1 MTNGGKKLNYE
12 KLNIGLDRCRFVLS
26 SVAIDGGI
34 YRMNIEKGEKA
45 QILDI
50 ATGEVIGVSDF
61 DLTIKGISLQEKDDY
76 TIKVTLMKKPNI
88 NFVLDVNIPKLLYNT
103 NERNASNLEHLTEVN
118 QIIEKKLSE
127 VGVYTDMTKARVS
140 SFEINVNSTDSKLY
154 DAMKIIRKGFNASNE
169 KVFVVES
176 KNNIESLMVKNR
188 YIKVK
193 VYNKTQQLQDT
204 GQLYENK
211 NLVRVEVTTLD
222 SRTINTITGNDP
234 TIDGIIENW
243 DKVENWF
250 RSVIEKHIKKPCEE
264 YNKAVESAM
273 VEKLKQGHKTYD
285 ILISQANKGDLV
297 DLEIFSK
304 AMKRYYKETGKS
316 KPHTVIKNTKNRL
329 ERVEK
334 TQYDSLVGNI
344 ESLEKLWNGIG
355 L

>member
-140 SFEINVNSTDSKLY
+140 SLEINVNSTDSKLY

-176 KNNIESLMVKNR
+176 KNNIESLMVKNN
-188 YIKVK
+188 YVKVK

-204 GQLYENK
+204 GQLYESK
-211 NLVRVEVTTLD
+211 NV
-222 SRTINTITGNDP
+222 TGNDP

-264 YNKAVESAM
+264 YNKAVENAM

>member
-1 MTNGGKKLNYE
+1 MNYK

-26 SVAIDGGI
+26 GVAIDGGI

-118 QIIEKKLSE
+118 QIIQKKLSE

-140 SFEINVNSTDSKLY
+140 SLEINVNSTDSKLY

-211 NLVRVEVTTLD
+211 NLVRIEVTTLD

-264 YNKAVESAM
+264 YNKAVENAM
-273 VEKLKQGHKTYD
+273 VQELKQGHRTYD
-285 ILISQANKGDLV
+285 ILTLQAEQGNLV
-297 DLEIFSK
+297 DLELFTR
-304 AMKRYYKETGKS
+304 AMKRYYKETGKKS
-316 KPHTVIKNTKNRL
+316 PTTMIKNTKNRY
-329 ERVEK
+329 EK
-334 TQYDSLVGNI
+334 LNKCRYDMMTGNI
-344 ESLEKLWNGIG
+344 EALEKLWNGIG

>member
-1 MTNGGKKLNYE
+1 MNYK

-26 SVAIDGGI
+26 GVAIDGGI

-118 QIIEKKLSE
+118 QIIQKKLSE

-140 SFEINVNSTDSKLY
+140 SLEINVNSTDSKLY

-176 KNNIESLMVKNR
+176 KNNIESLMVKNN
-188 YIKVK
+188 YVKVK

-204 GQLYENK
+204 GQLYENE
-211 NLVRVEVTTLD
+211 NLVRVEVVTKHKD
-222 SRTINTITGNDP
+222 AIKNVTGNDP
-234 TIDGIIENW
+234 TINGIIENW
-243 DKVENWF
+243 NKVEEWF
-250 RSVIEKHIKKPCEE
+250 RNVIEKHIKKPCEE
-264 YNKAVESAM
+264 YNKAVENAM
-273 VEKLKQGHKTYD
+273 VQELKQGHRTYD
-285 ILISQANKGDLV
+285 ILTLQAEQGNLV
-297 DLEIFSK
+297 DLELFTR
-304 AMKRYYKETGKS
+304 AMKRYYKETGKKS
-316 KPHTVIKNTKNRL
+316 PTTMIKNTKNRY
-329 ERVEK
+329 EK
-334 TQYDSLVGNI
+334 LNKCRYDMMTGNI
-344 ESLEKLWNGIG
+344 EALEKLWNGIG